1 MNIEKNIDNNYE
13 INIDNEEQA
22 HTLMKNLVNNNISID
37 KFELKKP
44 SLNDIFIEKVGA

>member
-1 MNIEKNIDNNYE
+1 MKIEKNIDNNYE
-13 INIDNEEQA
+13 ITIENEDKA
-22 HTLMKNLVNNNISID
+22 HALLKTLVEKGVVLD